1 MLPGITTPSR
11 LDKDTPII
19 TPRAQNPALMLA
31 LLAAASAY
39 GAPAAVPSVVAAETA
54 PATTAPKAPLVA
66 PAVGSYDVGLMLGSQ
81 LEHNG
86 VAPIVSV
93 DELIRGLKEAVGGRA
108 VTAQERDAALRF
120 MRDARDALTEK
131 NRAAAREFLE
141 RNAKERGV
149 MSMPSGLQYRVLN
162 KGDSNAKSPG
172 LTDQV
177 TVRYRASLADG
188 TEFDRS
194 DTHDRPAMFRVN
206 SVFKGWQ
213 EAFLAMKPGAKW
225 QLFMPAELGYGA
237 NSPPGV
243 PPGALLVYELELLQ
257 VEPAPPMD
265 PAAAKR
271 PPAAGAKIGVPSSP
285 HGAESGPRP

>member
-1 MLPGITTPSR
+1 MNIR
-11 LDKDTPII
+11 
-19 TPRAQNPALMLA
+19 RAQNPTLVLA
-31 LLAAASAY
+31 LLAAATAY
-39 GAPAAVPSVVAAETA
+39 GSPVAAPSVVVAETT
-54 PATTAPKAPLVA
+54 PATTAPKG
-66 PAVGSYDVGLMLGSQ
+66 PAITPEAASYDIGLMLGSQ

-86 VAPIVSV
+86 VAPTVSV
-93 DELIRGLKEAVGGRA
+93 DAVIRGLKDAVGGRA
-108 VTAQERDAALRF
+108 ITAQERDAALRF
-120 MRDARDALTEK
+120 MRDAHDALAEK
-131 NRAAAREFLE
+131 NRAAGREFLE
-141 RNAKERGV
+141 RNAKEPGV

-162 KGDSNAKSPG
+162 KGDSNAKSPAP
-172 LTDQV
+172 TDQV

-225 QLFMPAELGYGA
+225 QLFVPPELGYGA

-257 VEPAPPMD
+257 VEPTPPMD

-271 PPAAGAKIGVPSSP
+271 PPATGVKVGAP
-285 HGAESGPRP
+285 GPRP

>member
-1 MLPGITTPSR
+1 MNTC
-11 LDKDTPII
+11 
-19 TPRAQNPALMLA
+19 RAQNPTLLLA
-31 LLAAASAY
+31 LLAAATAY
-39 GAPAAVPSVVAAETA
+39 GSPIAAPGVVAAETT
-54 PATTAPKAPLVA
+54 PAATAPKAPAVT
-66 PAVGSYDVGLMLGSQ
+66 PEVGSYDIGLMLGSQ

-86 VAPIVSV
+86 VLPIVSMEAV
-93 DELIRGLKEAVGGRA
+93 IRGLKDAVGGRA

-120 MRDARDALTEK
+120 MRDAREALAEK
-131 NRAAAREFLE
+131 NRAAGREFLE
-141 RNAKERGV
+141 RNAKEPGV

-162 KGDSNAKSPG
+162 KGDSKAKSPAP
-172 LTDQV
+172 TDQV
-177 TVRYRASLADG
+177 TVRYRASLTDG

-225 QLFMPAELGYGA
+225 QLFVPPELGYGA

-243 PPGALLVYELELLQ
+243 PPGALLIYELELLQ
-257 VEPAPPMD
+257 VEPSAPMD

-271 PPAAGAKIGVPSSP
+271 SPAAGVKV
-285 HGAESGPRP
+285 GAPPGPQGAPPGPRP

>member
-1 MLPGITTPSR
+1 
-11 LDKDTPII
+11 
-19 TPRAQNPALMLA
+19 MLA
-31 LLAAASAY
+31 LLAAVTVCGPTSA
-39 GAPAAVPSVVAAETA
+39 GAAETA
-54 PATTAPKAPLVA
+54 PATTPPKPPTVTAEA
-66 PAVGSYDVGLMLGSQ
+66 GSYDVGLMLGSQ
-81 LEHNG
+81 LEHSG
-86 VAPIVSV
+86 LVPTLSL
-93 DELIRGLKEAVGGRA
+93 DTLIRGLKDGVGGHA
-108 VTAQERDAALRF
+108 MTAEERDAALRF
-120 MRDARDALTEK
+120 MRDAREAFAEK
-131 NRAAAREFLE
+131 NRAAGREFLA
-141 RNAKERGV
+141 RNAKEPGV
-149 MSMPSGLQYRVLN
+149 MSMASGLQYRVLN

-225 QLFMPAELGYGA
+225 QLFVPPELGYGA

-285 HGAESGPRP
+285 RGAESGPRP

>member
-1 MLPGITTPSR
+1 LTAIR
-11 LDKDTPII
+11 V
-19 TPRAQNPALMLA
+19 RNPNLLLA
-31 LLAAASAY
+31 LVTAVSVCGPASA
-39 GAPAAVPSVVAAETA
+39 GAAESIPAMAAVTPEVA
-54 PATTAPKAPLVA
+54 
-66 PAVGSYDVGLMLGSQ
+66 SYDVGLMLGLQ

-86 VAPIVSV
+86 VAPIVSMDAV
-93 DELIRGLKEAVGGRA
+93 IRGLKDAAGGRA

-120 MRDARDALTEK
+120 MRDAREAFADK
-131 NRAAAREFLE
+131 NRAAGREFLE
-141 RNAKERGV
+141 RNAKQPGV

-162 KGDSNAKSPG
+162 KGDSTAKSPAP
-172 LTDQV
+172 TDQV

-225 QLFMPAELGYGA
+225 QLFVPPELGYGA

-257 VEPAPPMD
+257 IEPAAPLD
-265 PAAAKR
+265 PAAVKR
-271 PPAAGAKIGVPSSP
+271 PPAAGVKTGEP
-285 HGAESGPRP
+285 GPRP

>member
-1 MLPGITTPSR
+1 VS
-11 LDKDTPII
+11 
-19 TPRAQNPALMLA
+19 
-31 LLAAASAY
+31 
-39 GAPAAVPSVVAAETA
+39 
-54 PATTAPKAPLVA
+54 

-93 DELIRGLKEAVGGRA
+93 DELIRGLKEAVGGRS

-120 MRDARDALTEK
+120 MREARDALIEK
-131 NRAAAREFLE
+131 NRTAAREFLE
-141 RNAKERGV
+141 RNAKEAGV

-162 KGDSNAKSPG
+162 KGDSKANSPRP
-172 LTDQV
+172 TDQV

-213 EAFLAMKPGAKW
+213 EALLAMKPGAKW
-225 QLFMPAELGYGA
+225 QLFVPPELGYGA
-237 NSPPGV
+237 NSPPGIA
-243 PPGALLVYELELLQ
+243 PGALLIYELELLQ
-257 VEPAPPMD
+257 VEPTPPMD
-265 PAAAKR
+265 PADARR
-271 PPAAGAKIGVPSSP
+271 PPPTPRAKPAAPP
-285 HGAESGPRP
+285 EPQH

>member
-1 MLPGITTPSR
+1 LSAVGVR
-11 LDKDTPII
+11 
-19 TPRAQNPALMLA
+19 NPNLLLA
-31 LLAAASAY
+31 LVTAVSVCGPACAGAGETIPAMAAA
-39 GAPAAVPSVVAAETA
+39 AAAA
-54 PATTAPKAPLVA
+54 PATAAPKP
-66 PAVGSYDVGLMLGSQ
+66 PAVTPEVASYDVGLMLGLQ

-86 VAPIVSV
+86 VAPIVSMEAV
-93 DELIRGLKEAVGGRA
+93 IRGLKDAAGGRA
-108 VTAQERDAALRF
+108 VTAPERDAALRF
-120 MRDARDALTEK
+120 MRDAREAFAEK
-131 NRAAAREFLE
+131 NRAAGRDFLE
-141 RNAKERGV
+141 HNAKQPGV

-162 KGDSNAKSPG
+162 KGDSNAKSPAP
-172 LTDQV
+172 TDQV

-225 QLFMPAELGYGA
+225 QLFVPPELGYGA

-257 VEPAPPMD
+257 VEPAAPLD

-271 PPAAGAKIGVPSSP
+271 SPAAGIKAGEP
-285 HGAESGPRP
+285 GPRP

>member
-1 MLPGITTPSR
+1 MNTR
-11 LDKDTPII
+11 
-19 TPRAQNPALMLA
+19 RAQNPTLVFA
-31 LLAAASAY
+31 LLAAATAY
-39 GAPAAVPSVVAAETA
+39 GSPVAAPSVVAAETS
-54 PATTAPKAPLVA
+54 PASTAPKAPPVT
-66 PAVGSYDVGLMLGSQ
+66 PEVGSYDVGLMLGSQ

-86 VAPIVSV
+86 VLPNLSL
-93 DELIRGLKEAVGGRA
+93 DTLIRGIKDAVGGRA
-108 VTAQERDAALRF
+108 ITAQERDAALRF
-120 MRDARDALTEK
+120 MRDARDTLTEK
-131 NRAAAREFLE
+131 NRAAGREFLE
-141 RNAKERGV
+141 RNAKQPGV

-162 KGDSNAKSPG
+162 KGDSNAKSPAP
-172 LTDQV
+172 TDQV
-177 TVRYRASLADG
+177 TVRYKASLADG

-225 QLFMPAELGYGA
+225 QLFVPPELGYGA

-271 PPAAGAKIGVPSSP
+271 PPAAGAKVGVP
-285 HGAESGPRP
+285 SGPRP

>member
-1 MLPGITTPSR
+1 VTPE
-11 LDKDTPII
+11 
-19 TPRAQNPALMLA
+19 A
-31 LLAAASAY
+31 
-39 GAPAAVPSVVAAETA
+39 
-54 PATTAPKAPLVA
+54 
-66 PAVGSYDVGLMLGSQ
+66 GSYDVGLMLGSQ

-86 VAPIVSV
+86 VAPVVSLDAV
-93 DELIRGLKEAVGGRA
+93 IRGLKDAIGGRA

-120 MRDARDALTEK
+120 MRDARDSLGEK
-131 NRAAAREFLE
+131 NRAAGREFLE
-141 RNAKERGV
+141 RNAKEPGV

-162 KGDSNAKSPG
+162 KGDSKAKSPAP
-172 LTDQV
+172 TDQV

-225 QLFMPAELGYGA
+225 QLFVPPELGYGA
-237 NSPPGV
+237 NPPPGV
-243 PPGALLVYELELLQ
+243 PPGALLIYELELLQ

-271 PPAAGAKIGVPSSP
+271 PPAAGVKSGAPS
-285 HGAESGPRP
+285 APRP